1 MKTLPHVVVVGGGI
15 SGLAAAWYL
24 TQGPNGPR
32 ATVTLLESS
41 ERFGGK
47 LALQS
52 FGGLSLDTGAEALLA
67 ARPEA
72 VGLCKELGLETVPA
86 ATTQASIYSRGR
98 LRAIPRGLLTGVPT
112 DLRKLAASG
121 ILSLPGL
128 LRIPL
133 DHVLPRTV
141 LHGDVSVGDYVSTR
155 LGGEVTQRLVEPM
168 LGGVYAGRA
177 ETQDRF
183 YELLDELRRD
193 REERAREWGE
203 YKDEQNHKWDEQN
216 RKWDEQN
223 RKWDENQ
230 AELKRLHEEIMAQ
243 AKKFDRSIGA
253 LGARWGTQSEKAFR
267 DALAGILEQS
277 FGVQVVN
284 VNDYDDEGT
293 VFGRP
298 DQVEL
303 DVIIK
308 NGLLLICE
316 LKSSIDKAGMYIFER
331 KARFYEKRHQRTA
344 NRLIAIS
351 PMIDARARK
360 VAERLG
366 IETYGDSTE
375 VEAL

>member
-1 MKTLPHVVVVGGGI
+1 MSVELLKETIKRELP
-15 SGLAAAWYL
+15 
-24 TQGPNGPR
+24 
-32 ATVTLLESS
+32 E
-41 ERFGGK
+41 F
-47 LALQS
+47 
-52 FGGLSLDTGAEALLA
+52 
-67 ARPEA
+67 
-72 VGLCKELGLETVPA
+72 
-86 ATTQASIYSRGR
+86 
-98 LRAIPRGLLTGVPT
+98 LRADPDFRAFILELT
-112 DLRKLAASG
+112 RQ
-121 ILSLPGL
+121 
-128 LRIPL
+128 
-133 DHVLPRTV
+133 
-141 LHGDVSVGDYVSTR
+141 
-155 LGGEVTQRLVEPM
+155 E
-168 LGGVYAGRA
+168 YAGRT

-183 YELLDELRRD
+183 YDLLAELRRD
-193 REERAREWGE
+193 REEQTRKWDEQTRKW
-203 YKDEQNHKWDEQN
+203 DEQNRKWDEQNRKWDEQN

-267 DALAGILEQS
+267 DALAGILEEH
-277 FGVQVVN
+277 FGVQVIN
-284 VNDYDDEGT
+284 VTDYDDQGV

-331 KARFYEKRHQRTA
+331 KARFYEQRHQRTA
-344 NRLIAIS
+344 NRLIVIS